1 MPTKLMTYDD
11 LADAW
16 SVSREAARKKVEG
29 LRLPRQTGNDGKT
42 RVMVDLEEVQ
52 HKPLKKK
59 KIRTPPGDRP
69 EAEALREHII
79 TLQEEVQRLILQA
92 ETARTDF
99 ERERDRADRENASA
113 VESAARLVEMES
125 LLSKKSL
132 ELLIQ
137 SQDAMRAAIER
148 DEAKAALAVA
158 EAEIERIAAVEAEL
172 RSRPWWKRLA
182 G

>member
-1 MPTKLMTYDD
+1 MPTKLMTYDE

-29 LRLPRQTGNDGKT
+29 LRLPRQTGNDGKA

-52 HKPLKKK
+52 HKPLKKRD
-59 KIRTPPGDRP
+59 RTPPGDHP
-69 EAEALREHII
+69 EAEALREHIV
-79 TLQEEVQRLILQA
+79 TLQAEIQRLILQA

-113 VESAARLVEMES
+113 VESAARLIEAES
-125 LLSKKSL
+125 LLSRKSL
-132 ELLIQ
+132 EMLTLTQ
-137 SQDAMRAAIER
+137 GAMRAAIER

-158 EAEIERIAAVEAEL
+158 KSEIERVAAAEAKL
-172 RSRPWWKRLA
+172 RSRPWWKRLV